1 MAAENVPLQVIAC
14 CDADGAMQ
22 PLRFRFEDAAH
33 MLHTVQVREVVDRRE
48 SSYVGIEAFF
58 FLCRAVLDGREK
70 LYELKY
76 TVHSHRWALLR
87 EIY

>member
-33 MLHTVQVREVVDRRE
+33 MLHTVQVREVIDRRE

-58 FLCRAVLDGREK
+58 FFCRAVLDGREK

>member
-48 SSYVGIEAFF
+48 SAYVGIEAFF

>member
-1 MAAENVPLQVIAC
+1 MTAANVPLQVIAC

-33 MLHTVQVREVVDRRE
+33 MLHTVQVREVVDCRE
-48 SSYVGIEAFF
+48 SGYVGIEAFF